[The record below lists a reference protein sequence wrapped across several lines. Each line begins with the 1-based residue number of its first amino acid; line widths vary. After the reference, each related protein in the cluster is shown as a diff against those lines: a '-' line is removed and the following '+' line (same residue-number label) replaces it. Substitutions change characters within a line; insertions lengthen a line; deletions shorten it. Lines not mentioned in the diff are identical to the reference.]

1 MAIQYPK
8 RSLAER
14 IFRFLQSIKPIP
26 PHQDFRLFLLHLEEI
41 SDFVIEYKVHQ
52 GILQFPV
59 VIKDKTNEVLVTF
72 KGNGKTLK
80 ETEQMVLFILL
91 IEASLKKEE
100 KALEKARQ
108 GTYASRIRNAM
119 IDAYHLSIKKSDKRQ
134 IKWKINRL
142 IWLSART
149 KEYAQIEVKK
159 PLEEEDI
166 VSKDLTA
173 IINNPKYSK
182 NKREEAK
189 TLLTQYKRQK
199 HDNQKQ
205 EVEKHSDREADVIL
219 QNIRKHY
226 LDDL

>member
-1 MAIQYPK
+1 MTIQYPK
-8 RSLAER
+8 RSLGER
-14 IFRFLQSIKPIP
+14 IFRFLQSIKSIP
-26 PHQDFRLFLLHLEEI
+26 VHQDFRLFLLHLEEI
-41 SDFVIEYKVHQ
+41 SDFVIEYNVQQ

-72 KGNGKTLK
+72 KGNVKTLK
-80 ETEQMVLFILL
+80 ETEQMMHFILF

-100 KALEKARQ
+100 EALEKARQ
-108 GTYASRIRNAM
+108 GTYESRIINAL

-159 PLEEEDI
+159 PLEEKDI

-199 HDNQKQ
+199 AKNQKR
-205 EVEKHSDREADVIL
+205 ESEKDSDREAEVII

-226 LDDL
+226 LDD